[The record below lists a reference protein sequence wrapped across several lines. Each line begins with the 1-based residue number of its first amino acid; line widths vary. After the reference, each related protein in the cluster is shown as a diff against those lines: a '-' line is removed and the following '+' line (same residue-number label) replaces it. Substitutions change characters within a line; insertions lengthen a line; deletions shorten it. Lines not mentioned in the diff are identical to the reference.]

1 VKLKD
6 KHLCG
11 TVSIYKLCKGLRLR
25 NDCPLEVEVHQEE
38 DGTFFVKSP
47 VSHFAYGT
55 GHSLEEAVN
64 NYKRVVAER
73 YYEALG
79 AEKNSYQDC
88 GVWLEDEYRHLL
100 LDLRL
105 HL

>member
-1 VKLKD
+1 MKLKD

-11 TVSIYKLCKGLRLR
+11 TISIYKLCKGLKLC
-25 NDCPLEVEVHQEE
+25 NYYPLEVEVHLEE

-47 VSHFAYGT
+47 VSHYAYGT
-55 GHSLEEAVN
+55 GYSMEEAVN

-73 YYEALG
+73 YYDALM
-79 AEKNSYQDC
+79 AEKNSYHNYS
-88 GVWLEDEYRHLL
+88 VWMEDEYRHLL
-100 LDLRL
+100 LDLRM